1 MLKFNELKKGD
12 YVIADFDGN
21 KQVGMVTGLMLGAH
35 DVCINNGVQEF
46 WFSPKDLTAVDI
58 TDEELDRLKFKK
70 QTNEDGTI
78 KYMKGAFRMVT
89 AGVGN
94 FEKME
99 IWYRDEKR
107 HIQHP
112 IKLHQ
117 LQNHFYE
124 MTKVHLNEDNFN

>member
-1 MLKFNELKKGD
+1 MLKFNEIKKGD

-21 KQVGMVTGLMLGAH
+21 KQIGMVTGLMPSAQ

-46 WFSPKDLTAVDI
+46 WFQPAELSAVDI
-58 TDEELDRLKFKK
+58 SDEQLLRLKFT
-70 QTNEDGTI
+70 QQANDDGTI

-89 AGVGN
+89 PGVGN

-107 HIQHP
+107 HIQQP